1 MLGYFKTII
10 KGRSHNVSFNF
21 GFRFNFVHNWRN
33 VRVPIP
39 REDRAYS
46 LSPAK
51 SSDFITNDIGY
62 MIISDELSIL
72 KLDAL
77 DQ

>member
-1 MLGYFKTII
+1 MSRLTFILDLGLILHTIGEMCESPFHLKT
-10 KGRSHNVSFNF
+10 
-21 GFRFNFVHNWRN
+21 
-33 VRVPIP
+33 
-39 REDRAYS
+39 AYS
-46 LSPAK
+46 LGPAK

-72 KLDAL
+72 KLDVL